1 MHPIAPDTAPSAAST
16 SKSARRESG
25 FTLLELSIAIA
36 LLGVVMG
43 LMYQAISGT
52 ITGRNIIY
60 DELQKPK
67 VANAILGQIFKDF
80 RYIYWG
86 GFTGNAGFRGKAM
99 DRGGMDADRVA
110 FVTARRTRTV
120 GSEDDGS
127 RRGEDRESPLTEVGY
142 ACRMNE
148 RYPQWLELY
157 RREDYFVDSKPTE
170 GGFYTLVYDK
180 IRSFRLRYFPKPE
193 EHYGKDNES
202 GLEDWDSAQKKGI
215 PYAILLT
222 IEYDVSEPQDG
233 DYEPDSIDPIVRI
246 ILLRGG
252 YNVDWS
258 GGDPNATTPA
268 PTPGG

>member
-1 MHPIAPDTAPSAAST
+1 MRADRIRSS
-16 SKSARRESG
+16 REGG

-36 LLGVVMG
+36 LLGVIMS
-43 LMYQAISGT
+43 LMYQAINGT

-86 GFTGNAGFRGKAM
+86 GFEGNAGFRGKAVTL
-99 DRGGMDADRVA
+99 GGMDADRVA

-142 ACRMNE
+142 ACRLNE
-148 RYPQWLELY
+148 RHSQWLELY

-180 IRSFRLRYFPKPE
+180 IRSFRLRYFPIPE

-222 IEYDVSEPQDG
+222 IEYDVTEPEDDG
-233 DYEPDSIDPIVRI
+233 EQYEPDKIDPIVRI

-252 YNVDWS
+252 YNVDW
-258 GGDPNATTPA
+258 NPA
-268 PTPGG
+268 GTNDANGPTPGPTPGR